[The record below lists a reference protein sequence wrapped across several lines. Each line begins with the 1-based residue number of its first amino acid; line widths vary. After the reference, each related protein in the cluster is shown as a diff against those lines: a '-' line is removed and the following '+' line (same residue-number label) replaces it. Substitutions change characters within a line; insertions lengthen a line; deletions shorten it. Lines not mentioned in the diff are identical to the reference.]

1 MTPWVGGGAPSQTPS
16 GEFLEI
22 VVDAY
27 PHPIS
32 YRGHCLG
39 AAEETVR
46 YSARPA
52 LAEIVLGGREVPVT
66 VDSKGDSIG
75 DTNYRGLSLLPGEL
89 PLTIGMS
96 AK

>member
-1 MTPWVGGGAPSQTPS
+1 MNAGASPVPTL
-16 GEFLEI
+16 FLSRARST
-22 VVDAY
+22 VALLALAAA
-27 PHPIS
+27 
-32 YRGHCLG
+32 GCLG
-39 AAEETVR
+39 AAEDTVR